1 MNSGQRTAVSL
12 LVTVVLFA
20 GFLMLCLPSPGLG
33 LLDKLESKF
42 YSEKRIEECSEKLK
56 AVEDSAETIIYN
68 DLFSSFENLSQD
80 ASVLSFFEE
89 NPSAEKQIARENAK
103 GKLSE
108 KLSFD
113 MRVIDADGRKVH
125 HSTFDSDKIKQGGG
139 KTTYKVW
146 RDIAKDETEL
156 PLEKLLSGT
165 NQVLVNKTKNQL
177 IYSYG
182 ISEKGQIVFY
192 VNPSEI
198 RSLME
203 DEKVLAIGE
212 SLSMVVLPDGTKGFV
227 TGIPKSGASIL
238 EKAVIEKWQKKSD
251 GKEAV
256 LEEIVSSDDKSWSL
270 VTVGEKSAHGLIIS
284 GVYDS
289 SLFDLPSE
297 IEYLLYVCFCITF
310 FLIVFLV
317 LSARHDDLVVIRSR
331 VKKLQNAF
339 ITEYL
344 ENKEN
349 VDWAKVLV
357 QIESRRGD
365 FYEDVK
371 RSLGR
376 KGKKHAAELD
386 ACFERSWNEIVSVI
400 GKNERTALGT
410 DIEEFKKILEQV
422 IAGGK
427 LQIET
432 VAPAIK
438 ETAVPVAPTVPK
450 RDLPAAPVVP
460 GGPVPKDE
468 YENIDEELAEVEE
481 AEAVEELDDVE
492 EIEEVEEVEPAEEL
506 DDVEEI
512 EEIEEAETVEELDE
526 VEEIEEVE
534 EAESVEE
541 LDDVEEIEEVEPAEP
556 AEELD
561 EIDEIEP
568 VEPAEELDIIDKI
581 EPTEPAEPVEPTES
595 TEPTK
600 PVEPI
605 EELDDVEEIPETEL
619 FVTEKVFTV
628 VDDIDPLEDD
638 TDDVEELN
646 DIEEVSELFEEVD
659 SPESKFGPADDEI
672 LEFATKLSEPSPR
685 ESEVEPEFSPKS
697 ELIEEIS
704 DSSVDFKTFHK
715 SDDNFA
721 TVDDIFAEE
730 LTFGESYTATSKN
743 VADYSASFNFE
754 LEDPGFGEDEEL
766 VPLEEPEKHS
776 HHFAM
781 TGFGANNNFVTE
793 LESEEPEPFV
803 ENDGVYSISE
813 NFEIP
818 KTPLNADFKKLVDS
832 VL

>member
-68 DLFSSFENLSQD
+68 DLFSSFKNLSQD
-80 ASVLSFFEE
+80 DSVLSFFDE

-113 MRVIDADGRKVH
+113 MRVIDVDGRKVH

-177 IYSYG
+177 VYSYG
-182 ISEKGQIVFY
+182 IPEKGQIVFY

-227 TGIPKSGASIL
+227 TGIPKSGASII

-251 GKEAV
+251 SKEAV

-270 VTVGEKSAHGLIIS
+270 VTVGEKSDHGLIIS

-427 LQIET
+427 LQIEA

-450 RDLPAAPVVP
+450 RDVPAAPVVP

-481 AEAVEELDDVE
+481 AESVEELDEVEEIEEVEEVETVEELDDVE
-492 EIEEVEEVEPAEEL
+492 EIEEVEE
-506 DDVEEI
+506 
-512 EEIEEAETVEELDE
+512 
-526 VEEIEEVE
+526 
-534 EAESVEE
+534 
-541 LDDVEEIEEVEPAEP
+541 AEP

-561 EIDEIEP
+561 E
-568 VEPAEELDIIDKI
+568 
-581 EPTEPAEPVEPTES
+581 AEPVEPTES

>member
-80 ASVLSFFEE
+80 DSVLSFFEE

-182 ISEKGQIVFY
+182 IPEKGQIVFY

-270 VTVGEKSAHGLIIS
+270 VTVGEKSAHGLIVS

-432 VAPAIK
+432 VSPAIK

-450 RDLPAAPVVP
+450 RDVPAAPVVP

-512 EEIEEAETVEELDE
+512 EEVEEAETVEELADVEEIEEVEEAETVEELDE
-526 VEEIEEVE
+526 VEEIE
-534 EAESVEE
+534 
-541 LDDVEEIEEVEPAEP
+541 
-556 AEELD
+556 
-561 EIDEIEP
+561 
-568 VEPAEELDIIDKI
+568 PAEELDIIDKI
-581 EPTEPAEPVEPTES
+581 EPTES

>member
-80 ASVLSFFEE
+80 DSVLSFFEE
-89 NPSAEKQIARENAK
+89 NPSAEKQMARENAK

-182 ISEKGQIVFY
+182 IPEKGQIVFY

-203 DEKVLAIGE
+203 DEKVLVIGE

-481 AEAVEELDDVE
+481 AESVEELDDVE
-492 EIEEVEEVEPAEEL
+492 EIEEVEEAES
-506 DDVEEI
+506 
-512 EEIEEAETVEELDE
+512 VEELDE

-541 LDDVEEIEEVEPAEP
+541 LDDVEEIEEVEEAES
-556 AEELD
+556 
-561 EIDEIEP
+561 
-568 VEPAEELDIIDKI
+568 V
-581 EPTEPAEPVEPTES
+581 
-595 TEPTK
+595 
-600 PVEPI
+600 